1 MLATATTKLKA
12 IAPKLGFALRET
24 RDRLTPGRLLL
35 RELIAAEMQAPLPAI
50 AGNDSSRLEALVTT
64 SRRDI
69 LAAQRLRYRVFTEE
83 YGATFD
89 GFDGIDRDRYDRHC
103 RHVVVKDR
111 LTGQVIAYTRILTGE
126 RARKTGGWYSAG
138 EFEMD
143 MVDALPGRVLEIGR
157 TCVHPEYRSGAAIGV
172 LWAQLARILLQE
184 GHRYLIGCA
193 SIALSEPGAG
203 AMLADLSGR
212 VVDDVHYRVTPRLS
226 LPAQP
231 LVDSDH
237 TKLPPLLRTY
247 LSMGAKVCGAPC
259 WDPDFNCADVFILVD
274 VQAIPA
280 RYVRHFMGEGTA
292 TATGGDAGRA
302 VA

>member
-35 RELIAAEMQAPLPAI
+35 RELIAAEMQAPLPAT

-89 GFDGIDRDRYDRHC
+89 GFAGIDRDRYDRHC

-193 SIALSEPGAG
+193 SIALSEPGAAPAFFAG
-203 AMLADLSGR
+203 ATAGRQRPHETAATAAHLPVDGGKGVRSTVLGPGFQLRGR
-212 VVDDVHYRVTPRLS
+212 VYPRRRAGDSGALC
-226 LPAQP
+226 AP
-231 LVDSDH
+231 LH
-237 TKLPPLLRTY
+237 GR
-247 LSMGAKVCGAPC
+247 GHG
-259 WDPDFNCADVFILVD
+259 NCNW
-274 VQAIPA
+274 
-280 RYVRHFMGEGTA
+280 R
-292 TATGGDAGRA
+292 
-302 VA
+302 